1 MGEAASL
8 RLEGALNL
16 SVLRKKSPYSF
27 LAWLDKC
34 ALYFFYLE
42 FLVSCDCQI
51 TKLQTF
57 DTVLHFFLTTLKCQI
72 WDFPNSPCAFLCP
85 LGTRASVS
93 SAAPWAQSCIT
104 PPAQIPAR
112 LPPSPLVAPERWQLV
127 LLCGGCTHWFHQGSL
142 QRYQIFQSENKL
154 AHNS

>member
-34 ALYFFYLE
+34 GLYFFYLE

-57 DTVLHFFLTTLKCQI
+57 DTVLHFF
-72 WDFPNSPCAFLCP
+72 PYN
-85 LGTRASVS
+85 
-93 SAAPWAQSCIT
+93 AQM
-104 PPAQIPAR
+104 PDLR
-112 LPPSPLVAPERWQLV
+112 LPQLSLCFPVSPGNQS
-127 LLCGGCTHWFHQGSL
+127 LC
-142 QRYQIFQSENKL
+142 
-154 AHNS
+154 